1 MKYWCYYANVVR
13 YLEKV
18 EALLAPITR
27 GPAYLVWTD
36 DDGPHMIAGPGIH
49 WYRGDGPM
57 PDLDSLE
64 IPVSI
69 NAREGSASAQST
81 PKKKLRAAR
90 VSKRSP
96 ANAQSTRPARQC
108 RAATWRKPP
117 ACRVEPPA
125 HHNREM
131 SVKPGTH
138 PPKKAYNFSETRSN
152 LLTKETEPRTEDPSV
167 IRGAISQL
175 PQTHQAKNDALPTRQ
190 PIQPKAAQPR
200 HKQYQSN
207 TPRRASK

>member
-1 MKYWCYYANVVR
+1 
-13 YLEKV
+13 
-18 EALLAPITR
+18 
-27 GPAYLVWTD
+27 
-36 DDGPHMIAGPGIH
+36 MIAGPGIE

-69 NAREGSASAQST
+69 
-81 PKKKLRAAR
+81 RAAR
-90 VSKRSP
+90 VSKRLPANPQSTSTQQNTAATISKGSP
-96 ANAQSTRPARQC
+96 ANAQSARPARQC

-125 HHNREM
+125 RHNPET
-131 SVKPGTH
+131 SVKPATR
-138 PPKKAYNFSETRSN
+138 PQKKANKRRTTFPKPAQTCSQKKQSQ
-152 LLTKETEPRTEDPSV
+152 RTEVRGQNPSV

-175 PQTHQAKNDALPTRQ
+175 PHQHQAKNDPLPTQ
-190 PIQPKAAQPR
+190 QATPPKAAQPP
-200 HKQYQSN
+200 HKQCQSN